1 MAPRDYPA
9 NMGVFI
15 GASWRT
21 SMRTMKTGITTICS
35 TSILNNLIVVMASN
49 DSGVSMFYNPKAT
62 NVLLK
67 DYKKAFQPS
76 VFLKQYYEAFSPSDI
91 SLYLKQKLLCFHDS
105 FLTVPNGLKVLDY
118 GAGPSIASAISAAT
132 KASDIVLAEYAEE
145 NIEFLDQWLNC
156 EPNAFDWSPYFTYV
170 VQELE
175 GGGEEQVKERET
187 KVRKLI
193 KGLVHCD
200 IRKDP
205 PIQQGYDT
213 QYDVVMCS
221 LVLEGASSTQEEYC
235 SNVARLV
242 QLVKPGGSIFYYGV
256 ENKIGYYTIGDRS
269 FPNIHIT
276 DELALKAF
284 RDAGVDDASLKE
296 CPVGDCNVKFI
307 FIGGKRS

>member
-1 MAPRDYPA
+1 
-9 NMGVFI
+9 
-15 GASWRT
+15 
-21 SMRTMKTGITTICS
+21 
-35 TSILNNLIVVMASN
+35 
-49 DSGVSMFYNPKAT
+49 MFYNPKAT

-76 VFLKQYYEAFSPSDI
+76 VFLKTYYEASRPSDI
-91 SLYLKQKLLCFHDS
+91 SHLMRHKLLCFHES

-118 GAGPSIASAISAAT
+118 GAGPIIAPAISAAT
-132 KASDIVLAEYAEE
+132 KASDIVLADYAEE
-145 NIEFLDQWLNC
+145 NLEFLHQWLNC

-200 IRKDP
+200 INNDP

-221 LVLEGASSTQEEYC
+221 LVLEGVSSTQEEYC

-256 ENKIGYYTIGDRS
+256 ENKFGYYTIGDKN

-284 RDAGVDDASLKE
+284 RDAGVEDASLKE
-296 CPVGDCNVKFI
+296 CPVGDCKVKFR
-307 FIGGKRS
+307 FISGKLYMSRHL